1 MLSSLNVKGNG
12 DCENKTR
19 TWLKLSLTGDG
30 VKRRQKLRQWRRV
43 IPTSLAHHQRW
54 NHKHPTP
61 ALRAGARVAQCAP
74 GVLQDFNG
82 FNLDLRPSCP

>member
-1 MLSSLNVKGNG
+1 MRLLNNSLYAFLFERQGNG

-43 IPTSLAHHQRW
+43 IPAALAYNQRW
-54 NHKHPTP
+54 NHEHPI
-61 ALRAGARVAQCAP
+61 AQCAP